1 MIYYRFGILLYLN
14 EKSFRLEVL
23 IQIYVQSLINFA
35 FVLSRRFRFVT
46 D

>member
-14 EKSFRLEVL
+14 EKAFRLEVL
-23 IQIYVQSLINFA
+23 IQIYVLVNKFA

-46 D
+46 N